1 MKSLIIEVDA
11 YKPMVPGY
19 EPKKSW
25 KYHKQSAKLAD
36 AAFKQ
41 ALKNAQYKKVVL
53 MCGGSA
59 SGKSEFASSSL
70 INEGVI
76 VYDGTLSSVEGAK
89 VKIRNSKRKRKRI
102 EINAIIPDNITKVFR
117 AFLTRD
123 RAIPIDVFIETHSFC
138 RSTLLWILKHQM
150 DIDVKIYESSVKKD
164 RLQVDELIFG
174 GRNDMT
180 KYIKLIQISKK
191 EIKKL
196 IQRQP

>member
-102 EINAIIPDNITKVFR
+102 EINAIIPDNINHEIDPKIIPMLVPLIRNKNPNTTIENIDAIIIIVGEETTIVTKNIINN
-117 AFLTRD
+117 A
-123 RAIPIDVFIETHSFC
+123 A
-138 RSTLLWILKHQM
+138 M
-150 DIDVKIYESSVKKD
+150 A
-164 RLQVDELIFG
+164 
-174 GRNDMT
+174 
-180 KYIKLIQISKK
+180 
-191 EIKKL
+191 
-196 IQRQP
+196 